1 MESHHSSHHHSPPA
15 APNGGLEVTGKAN
28 GGLHSSV

>member
-1 MESHHSSHHHSPPA
+1 MESHHSTHHNSPSSGQ
-15 APNGGLEVTGKAN
+15 NGGLEVTGKAN